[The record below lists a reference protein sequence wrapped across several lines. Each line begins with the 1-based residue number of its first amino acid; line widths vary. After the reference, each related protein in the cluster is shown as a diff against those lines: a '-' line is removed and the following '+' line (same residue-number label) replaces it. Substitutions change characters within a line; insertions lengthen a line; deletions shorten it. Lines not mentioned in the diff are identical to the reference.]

1 MKSNLNSWS
10 CSCLVVFVLVSIM
23 MLAQAAPP
31 QETAQVLRFDSDVQP
46 EGYKYSLVFPLSC
59 SVETSDGKS
68 HQEEGQLKD
77 VGTEHEAI
85 VVRGSYSYVGDDG
98 QTYTINYTADENG
111 FQPEGSH
118 LPKAVQ

>member
-10 CSCLVVFVLVSIM
+10 CSCLVVFVLVSMM

-31 QETAQVLRFDSDVQP
+31 QETAQVLRYDSDVQP
-46 EGYKYSLVFPLSC
+46 EGYKY

-111 FQPEGSH
+111 FHPEGSH